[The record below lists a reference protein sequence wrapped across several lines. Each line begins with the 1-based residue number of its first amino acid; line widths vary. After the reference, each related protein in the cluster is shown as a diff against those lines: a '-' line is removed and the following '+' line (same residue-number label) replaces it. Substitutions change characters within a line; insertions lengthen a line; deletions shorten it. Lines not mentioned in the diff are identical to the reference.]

1 MNETTTETSS
11 PVVDSS
17 EGIESTEVFT
27 EEVTT
32 VPVTEEIEATETV
45 YADNTDFS
53 DFLAI
58 YTANEEGFYK
68 SFEEFLI
75 ENRDNFEIYC
85 SQASELNSY
94 AAVVAENTT
103 AIKAQ
108 TETEVILLFAV
119 IAFLGMV
126 CGLLIANCIR
136 K

>member
-1 MNETTTETSS
+1 MEYEEIYEEDYEET
-11 PVVDSS
+11 
-17 EGIESTEVFT
+17 
-27 EEVTT
+27 EVTT
-32 VPVTEEIEATETV
+32 VETTAPVTEETEATETV
-45 YADNTDFS
+45 SADDTDTS
-53 DFLAI
+53 DFIAI

-68 SFEEFLI
+68 SFEEFRI

-94 AAVVAENTT
+94 AAVVVENTT